1 LRGKLFVKIA
11 ITFLAFGKAF
21 ELSNRL
27 FHLRKIPLLAAK
39 QKETKV
45 AKFLSERAGASF
57 SLLSSVNLAAL
68 MAFDLR
74 SAGAKTAKPAVTFG

>member
-1 LRGKLFVKIA
+1 M
-11 ITFLAFGKAF
+11 LA
-21 ELSNRL
+21 NRL
-27 FHLRKIPLLAAK
+27 LHARKIPSLAAK

-45 AKFLSERAGASF
+45 AKFLSELARASF

-74 SAGAKTAKPAVTFG
+74 SAGAKTAKPAVTSG